1 MKIMPEKSPDV
12 WSQIWSFIA
21 LHLANHNQLIC
32 GVIIA
37 MFTSV
42 TKSFLYGKT
51 DTARRVLAEAVLCG
65 VLAGVSR
72 PILEVCGFNIDLIT
86 PIGAMIGLIGTSAI
100 RQLILKFI
108 NRKIGEASNDA
119 NQ

>member
-1 MKIMPEKSPDV
+1 MPEKNLDV
-12 WSQIWSFIA
+12 WQQIWGWIA
-21 LHLANHNQLIC
+21 DHMANHNQLVC

-51 DTARRVLAEAVLCG
+51 DTWRRVVAEAILCG

-72 PILEVCGFNIDLIT
+72 PLLEISGLSVDLIT
-86 PIGAMIGLIGTSAI
+86 PIGAAIGLAGTSVI
-100 RQLILKFI
+100 RQSILKLV
-108 NRKIGEASNDA
+108 NRKVGEVNE

>member
-1 MKIMPEKSPDV
+1 MPEKNPDI
-12 WSQIWSFIA
+12 WQQIWNLLMTHFS
-21 LHLANHNQLIC
+21 NHNQLIC

-42 TKSFLYGKT
+42 TKSFLYGKS
-51 DTARRVLAEAVLCG
+51 DTARRVAAEAVLCG

-72 PILEVCGFNIDLIT
+72 PILEVLGLNVDLIT
-86 PIGAMIGLIGTSAI
+86 PIGAMIGLVGTSAI
-100 RQLILKFI
+100 RQLILKFANKKVGI
-108 NRKIGEASNDA
+108 NE